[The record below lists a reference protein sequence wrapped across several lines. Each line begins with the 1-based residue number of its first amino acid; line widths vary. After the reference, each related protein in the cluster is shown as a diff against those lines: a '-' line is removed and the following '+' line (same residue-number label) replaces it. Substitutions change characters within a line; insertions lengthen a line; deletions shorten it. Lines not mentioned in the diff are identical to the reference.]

1 MKTPLLLTRRAGEG
15 EWEDGAGA
23 RAGAEG
29 SSLSCLTLATEEA
42 EPGQPR
48 ASAERAFS
56 DRGSPGLQEG
66 RELTSRDNIARGHW
80 TDVWAGWGLL
90 GFPQGE

>member
-1 MKTPLLLTRRAGEG
+1 MKTPLLSALRAGEG
-15 EWEDGAGA
+15 EWEDDAGA

-29 SSLSCLTLATEEA
+29 SSLSPLTLATEEA

-56 DRGSPGLQEG
+56 DRGSLGLQEG
-66 RELTSRDNIARGHW
+66 QELTSRDNIARRPW

-90 GFPQGE
+90 GITQGE